1 MGRPASSEMSSW
13 IAWICSTISLM
24 SSLTWNKDTLL
35 VGTEMGQEKIFSTLL
50 LMLETAPLQPCSSL
64 LLLEVDALAPD
75 VSSEV
80 FRASAGLHEAET
92 LVLQQQISP
101 TDWFDRY
108 DTLILLSCSPTSPR
122 PTNGVGAFWPAV
134 AAPFPHHHPHAGPPI
149 PVEGR
154 GKILGGRGGSL
165 QEVPTNMICPLSP
178 CYLDTF
184 THTWKTSTGC
194 KRERGRGEGGIETHL

>member
-1 MGRPASSEMSSW
+1 
-13 IAWICSTISLM
+13 M

-50 LMLETAPLQPCSSL
+50 LMLETAPLQPCSSSL
-64 LLLEVDALAPD
+64 LLKVDALAPD

-92 LVLQQQISP
+92 LVLKQQISP

-134 AAPFPHHHPHAGPPI
+134 AAPFPPHPPHAGPPI

-154 GKILGGRGGSL
+154 GKILGERGKFTRGADKYDLPAQPLLSRHL
-165 QEVPTNMICPLSP
+165 HAHLENKHGVQE
-178 CYLDTF
+178 
-184 THTWKTSTGC
+184 
-194 KRERGRGEGGIETHL
+194 RERGEEGVGTHL